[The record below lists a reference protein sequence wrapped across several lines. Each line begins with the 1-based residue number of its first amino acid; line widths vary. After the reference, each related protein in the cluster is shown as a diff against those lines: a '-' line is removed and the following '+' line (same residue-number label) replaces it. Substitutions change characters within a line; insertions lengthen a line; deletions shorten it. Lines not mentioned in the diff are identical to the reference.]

1 MYFGICYVACLTI
14 PLSHRCCT
22 ICHLMRCL
30 FSCPGSDVIA
40 NISALD
46 ARVKVVRA
54 GSFAEST
61 KRTCNSNLSCYLS
74 FVISYL
80 SPHAFVCCGFRSL
93 HCLLS
98 LKLKFNSIMN
108 YFSVI
113 RLLHVE
119 AGVSNPTQCHY
130 IASIVRGTRRLLGQ
144 GVLKNSPSHRA
155 F

>member
-1 MYFGICYVACLTI
+1 
-14 PLSHRCCT
+14 
-22 ICHLMRCL
+22 MRCL

-40 NISALD
+40 SISALD
-46 ARVKVVRA
+46 ARVKVLRT

-61 KRTCNSNLSCYLS
+61 KRTYNTYLSCYLKFCDKFS
-74 FVISYL
+74 ILPVPL
-80 SPHAFVCCGFRSL
+80 SAVDLRRYIIAY
-93 HCLLS
+93 LS

-108 YFSVI
+108 YLSVS

-144 GVLKNSPSHRA
+144 CVGHILADICALLDFSKPLDVT